1 MALIPFETKDLT
13 AEARGRY
20 TQQFEYSTHPI
31 FDNYIT
37 IVMDELQELQNL
49 FKDLT
54 QLRDLDNAVGA
65 QLDIIGAIVGQP
77 RLLVD
82 FGLFPFFG
90 FDGATNAQT
99 FGTLANPSVGG
110 VWKSVSDKEGED
122 YLLNDDDYRF
132 ILRARIAANISNTSP
147 QGVMDAVNYI
157 LQRTDTEIDEVQPAH
172 VVITYYGTL
181 TPLQEYFLR
190 GLSSIGS
197 IIPLPI
203 CVSYDLIQ
211 G

>member
-31 FDNYIT
+31 FDNYVT
-37 IVMDELQELQNL
+37 IVIDELQEIQNL

-82 FGLFPFFG
+82 FSLSPFFG
-90 FDGATNAQT
+90 FDGTVGAET
-99 FGTLANPSVGG
+99 FGTLSNPSVGG
-110 VWKSVSDKEGED
+110 VWKSVIDKEGQD
-122 YLLNDDDYRF
+122 YLLDDDEYRF
-132 ILRARIAANISNTSP
+132 TIRARIAANLSNTTP
-147 QGVMDAVNYI
+147 QGVLDAVNYI
-157 LQRTDTEIDEVQPAH
+157 LQRTDTEINEVQPAH

-203 CVSYDLIQ
+203 CVSYDLVQ